1 MPSNKLTSADNQQE
15 SLITIGWIVGYIDGE
30 GCFCVSVIK
39 NNTTKSGY
47 QIFPEFVVTQGAK
60 SLSTL
65 ELIKKYFQCGSIW
78 VNRRHDNHKE
88 NIYRYCV
95 RSRKDLVERIIPF
108 FEKYSLKSAKRDD
121 FEKFNKVIQLMNNN
135 QHLNKNG
142 LKKVIKIAESMNRK
156 VKRY

>member
-39 NNTTKSGY
+39 NHTTKSGY